1 MDENYVDAINEFKS
15 PPPARKLITKAI
27 KEILPSKGNWFGFV
41 LSVITGVFFAA
52 AVGFSSDTILLLSEF
67 SDKLIA
73 VQLAL
78 FGCIFT
84 VYSILLAFLNDGY
97 MKRLSRIKVEN
108 KTSMLK
114 TGVSYYESVLF
125 LYFINIGLTGV
136 LMLASSCLDPSMR
149 LTPYLYVD
157 NTLASIGLLVYFTF
171 TFRVFY
177 EMKSTIYNTIVLFRT
192 SIAYKFIDFCNEDCD
207 KRKDNSDEHKA

>member
-1 MDENYVDAINEFKS
+1 MDENYVETINEFKS
-15 PPPARKLITKAI
+15 PPPARKLIRKAI
-27 KEILPSKGNWFGFV
+27 KEILPSKGNWFGFA
-41 LSVITGVFFAA
+41 LSMITGVFFAVA
-52 AVGFSSDTILLLSEF
+52 LGFSPDTVLLLSEF

-114 TGVSYYESVLF
+114 NSVSYYESVLF
-125 LYFINIGLTGV
+125 LYFVNIGITGV
-136 LMLASSCLDPSMR
+136 LMLASSCLDPSLR

-157 NTLASIGLLVYFTF
+157 NTLASIGLLVYFSF

-192 SIAYKFIDFCNEDCD
+192 SIAYKFIDFCIEDCD
-207 KRKDNSDEHKA
+207 KMEDNSDEHKV

>member
-1 MDENYVDAINEFKS
+1 MDENYVDTIDEFKL
-15 PPPARKLITKAI
+15 PPPACKLIAKAI
-27 KEILPSKGNWFGFV
+27 KEILPSKGNWFGFII
-41 LSVITGVFFAA
+41 SVVTGMFFAVV
-52 AVGFSSDTILLLSEF
+52 VGFSPDTVLLLSEF

-97 MKRLSRIKVEN
+97 MKRLSRIKLKN

-114 TGVSYYESVLF
+114 TSVSYYESVLF
-125 LYFINIGLTGV
+125 LYFINIGITGV

-157 NTLASIGLLVYFTF
+157 NALASIGLLVYFSF

-192 SIAYKFIDFCNEDCD
+192 SIAYKFIDFRIEDYN
-207 KRKDNSDEHKA
+207 RTEDNSDEYKT